1 MLIQQSAPVRTY
13 DNVFSFMLDTVD
25 AYIAAFIDAGVTQ
38 MQGTVGLSLA
48 SIFGVY
54 VAIYGWMVMYGF
66 AEGNITTIMKKVGKF
81 ALVWVIATQGTYYSL
96 FFRDFVW
103 QLPESVAAT
112 LLGIVGAA
120 DPSVQGNVAGLST
133 VMETYNDNLN
143 LITKKI
149 AASGKIVPDLLAGLL
164 ALIMQIP
171 VIVALFVVLI
181 AKVGLSIMIVLGPL
195 FLIASLFGLT
205 KGLFEGFLRQTMTF
219 VVMAVLAYAV
229 IALLMAM
236 LNEFGTNLS
245 SGRGAIE
252 WVKGIPLALVGLVAA
267 VVFMQ
272 VPSFATGIVGGIGL
286 SDLNIIRN
294 TGNNLRD
301 IDRQKGGAGAAG
313 GGGGSRSKAAGARI
327 GRALG
332 RSGGAAA
339 NQASSFTR
347 NAVMPRI
354 AKVSP
359 RVHQALS
366 NTAKSVSAG
375 ASKTTEVVK
384 TTAQTA
390 SYYSGAKGTAKPSPK
405 PKAPEKSAFQK
416 VKPDT

>member
-25 AYIAAFIDAGVTQ
+25 DYIQAFIDAGVTQ
-38 MQGTVGLSLA
+38 MQTTVGFSLA
-48 SIFGVY
+48 AIFGVY

-66 AEGNITTIMKKVGKF
+66 AEGNMTTIMKKIGKF

-103 QLPESVAAT
+103 MLPESVAGT

-120 DPSVQGNVAGLST
+120 DPSVQGNVAGLSG

-143 LITKKI
+143 VITKKI

-195 FLIASLFGLT
+195 FMIASLFGLT
-205 KGLFEGFLRQTMTF
+205 KGIFEGFLRQTMTF
-219 VVMAVLAYAV
+219 VIMAVLAYAV

-286 SDLNIIRN
+286 SDLNVIRN

-301 IDRQKGGAGAAG
+301 IDRQKGGGAAG

-332 RSGGAAA
+332 RTGGAAA
-339 NQASSFTR
+339 NQAGQFTR

-366 NTAKSVSAG
+366 NTAKTVSSG
-375 ASKTTEVVK
+375 ANKTSEVVK

-390 SYYSGAKGTAKPSPK
+390 SYYSGAKGAAKPSPK
-405 PKAPEKSAFQK
+405 AKPSNNSEFQK
-416 VKPDT
+416 VTPDT

>member
-25 AYIAAFIDAGVTQ
+25 DYIQAFIDAGVTQ
-38 MQGTVGLSLA
+38 MQTTVGFSLA
-48 SIFGVY
+48 AIFGVY

-66 AEGNITTIMKKVGKF
+66 AEGNMTTIMKKIGKF

-103 QLPESVAAT
+103 MLPESVAGT

-120 DPSVQGNVAGLST
+120 DPSVQGNVAGLSG

-143 LITKKI
+143 VITKKI
-149 AASGKIVPDLLAGLL
+149 AASGKIVPDLLAELL
-164 ALIMQIP
+164 ALIMEIP

-195 FLIASLFGLT
+195 FMIASLFGLT
-205 KGLFEGFLRQTMTF
+205 KGIFEGFLRQTMTF
-219 VVMAVLAYAV
+219 VIMAVLAYAV

-286 SDLNIIRN
+286 SDMNVVRN
-294 TGNNLRD
+294 AANKLGGNT
-301 IDRQKGGAGAAG
+301 QGGGT

-332 RSGGAAA
+332 RTGGAAA
-339 NQASSFTR
+339 NQAGQFTR
-347 NAVMPRI
+347 NSVMPRI

-366 NTAKSVSAG
+366 NTAKTVSSG
-375 ASKTTEVVK
+375 ANKTSEAVK

-390 SYYSGAKGTAKPSPK
+390 SYYSGAKGAAKPSPK
-405 PKAPEKSAFQK
+405 AKPSNNSEFQK
-416 VKPDT
+416 VTPDT